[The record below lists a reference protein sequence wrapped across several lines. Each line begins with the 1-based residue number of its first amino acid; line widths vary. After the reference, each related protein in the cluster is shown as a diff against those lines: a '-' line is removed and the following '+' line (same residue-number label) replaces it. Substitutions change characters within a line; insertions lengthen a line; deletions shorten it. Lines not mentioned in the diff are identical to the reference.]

1 MPASSHPRAATG
13 ARTPGVVILL
23 LAALLLSACG
33 GDDDSA
39 GEPEPTAA
47 SSPGTEATP
56 APTADAATPVPPT
69 ATPPPAEPTSTPAV
83 EPTVTTA
90 PTSLAVADERVVS
103 VYWLRDTRLAAG
115 GRVVAM
121 PELASGAIDA
131 LLEGPTELEKELG
144 MVSTIPVGT
153 ELLGLTIS
161 DGVAAVDLSAEV
173 EATGLGSS
181 GEIGLV
187 SQIVFTLTQFP
198 AVDTVDIVIE
208 GEARDA
214 ILSHG
219 LEATN
224 LTRDGLYDAVAPAIV
239 VESPYPGERVT
250 SPMSVRGF
258 SRTFEGT
265 VVYDVVVPPSGE
277 IVDAG
282 FTTAA
287 QPDAQFFGPFE
298 FTSVFEAPVA
308 GVGAVIVFEE
318 SAQDGSPINVY
329 EVPVLM
335 EPDGS

>member
-1 MPASSHPRAATG
+1 MPESSHPRAATG
-13 ARTPGVVILL
+13 ARNPGIVILL
-23 LAALLLSACG
+23 VAALVLAACG

-39 GEPEPTAA
+39 GDPEPTAA
-47 SSPGTEATP
+47 GSPDTEATP
-56 APTADAATPVPPT
+56 APTADPATPAPPT
-69 ATPPPAEPTSTPAV
+69 ATPPPAEPTSTPTAT
-83 EPTVTTA
+83 PA
-90 PTSLAVADERVVS
+90 PTSVPVAENRVVN
-103 VYWLRDTRLAAG
+103 VYWLRDTRLAVG
-115 GRVVAM
+115 GRVVEM
-121 PELASGAIDA
+121 PRLASGAIDA
-131 LLEGPTELEKELG
+131 LLEGPNELEAELG
-144 MVSTIPVGT
+144 MVSAIPVGT

-161 DGVAAVDLSAEV
+161 DGVAAVDLSADV
-173 EATGLGSS
+173 EATGLGTS

-198 AVDTVDIVIE
+198 AVDAVDIVID
-208 GEARDA
+208 GEERDA

-239 VESPYPGERVT
+239 VESPYPGEQVT

-298 FTSVFEAPVA
+298 FTSVFESPVA

-335 EPDGS
+335 EPASS